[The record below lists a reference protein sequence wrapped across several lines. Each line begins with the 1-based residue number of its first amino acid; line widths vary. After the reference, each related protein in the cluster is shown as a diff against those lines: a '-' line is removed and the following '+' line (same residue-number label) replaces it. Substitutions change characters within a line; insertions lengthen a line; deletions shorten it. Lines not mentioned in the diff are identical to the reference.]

1 MYPEAEVPHAAS
13 RRWSN
18 GYYTEMRYRFRKKKT
33 KKKKSEVSY
42 YLQRSL
48 TYPPDIITKASILL
62 LFRKYMY
69 LTSYKH
75 FQLCALVSY

>member
-1 MYPEAEVPHAAS
+1 MQHQGAGATDITLKCVIDLE
-13 RRWSN
+13 
-18 GYYTEMRYRFRKKKT
+18 KKT

-75 FQLCALVSY
+75 FQLCALVFY

>member
-1 MYPEAEVPHAAS
+1 MQHQGAGATDITLKCVIDLE
-13 RRWSN
+13 
-18 GYYTEMRYRFRKKKT
+18 KKN
-33 KKKKSEVSY
+33 KKEKKSEVSY